1 MLAPDVIHVWTASLD
16 GVPPPV
22 VLPSDEIARI
32 EAGDPRLWR
41 RRHIV
46 RAVVRTL
53 IGRYLDRDPAGLRF
67 LSGEDGKPRLAGDE
81 LAFNLSHSDDL
92 MLVAIAAGRAVGIDV
107 DRLDRLG
114 DDWRGVSRV
123 ACAAEEEAALS
134 TLPPGE
140 RGQAVMRLWIRKEAY
155 TKARGNGFARGFSA
169 VTVGLAARK
178 TASGVHDKTDQGGR
192 GGWSLVDLPMA
203 WPMAAAL
210 AFAGG
215 PASIVHRRYPQDGP
229 QDAPQAAIGGVA

>member
-1 MLAPDVIHVWTASLD
+1 MFAPHVIHVWTVPLD

-22 VLPSDEIARI
+22 ALPPGEIARI
-32 EAGDPRLWR
+32 DAGHPRM
-41 RRHIV
+41 RRHRRFV

-53 IGRYLDRDPAGLRF
+53 IGQYLDRDPAALRF
-67 LSGEDGKPRLAGDE
+67 LSGDGGKPRLVGDE

-92 MLVAIAAGRAVGIDV
+92 MLIAIATGRAVGIDV

-123 ACAAEEEAALS
+123 ACATEEEAALS

-140 RGQAVMRLWIRKEAY
+140 RGPAVMRLWIRKEAY
-155 TKARGNGFARGFSA
+155 TKARGSGFAHGFPA
-169 VTVGLAARK
+169 VTVGFAARGA
-178 TASGVHDKTDQGGR
+178 ASRVRDRTDQVGGGR
-192 GGWSLVDLPMA
+192 WSLVDLPIA

-215 PASIVHRRYPQDGP
+215 HASITHRRYPQD
-229 QDAPQAAIGGVA
+229 AIGGVA